1 MDVKSSIEN
10 YKKVLSLYDEYGIKQ
25 DSPWRNTT
33 YTNYADSL
41 ILNNQ
46 YENAI
51 YYEYQALIGKY
62 KTFQA
67 ENNAIANALLG
78 MEDIFR
84 KEKQLWDVAAVFYQ
98 KAANIYKKSSIHS
111 DGYCDAIACLS
122 IVTKN
127 HELSMK
133 AYEVIINNLSR
144 TYYLPAY
151 IDVMCSLKEKYPEKL
166 IKIGERAMNV
176 IEKSKD
182 TTHIAEQYIYALIG
196 QAYYELHVIDQAKIF
211 LNKAI
216 NKMIHEQSVYYQE
229 TEKNIDNMPSF
240 IGE

>member
-1 MDVKSSIEN
+1 MLDDLQFKLRVGPGIDTIKCVKYAQYDYSLLLYDIVDVKSSIEN

-151 IDVMCSLKEKYPEKL
+151 IDVMYSLKEKYPEKL

-176 IEKSKD
+176 IEKIKRHY
-182 TTHIAEQYIYALIG
+182 TYC
-196 QAYYELHVIDQAKIF
+196 
-211 LNKAI
+211 
-216 NKMIHEQSVYYQE
+216 
-229 TEKNIDNMPSF
+229 
-240 IGE
+240 